1 MEKKLKTIKEIT
13 LDRIN
18 ELGYDLYHLE
28 FVKEDGEEFLRFFI
42 ETKTG
47 EGVKLEDCEK
57 VSREVSVLLDEKD
70 PIDSAY
76 FLEVSSPG
84 IFRQLYTVE
93 QIKAAIGERVRV
105 TLEAEGKEKEA
116 NQMVGM
122 LSEFDET
129 TLTLDLVGEQK
140 EIEYQGVQAVNL
152 EPEV

>member
-105 TLEAEGKEKEA
+105 TPETEGKGKEA
-116 NQMVGM
+116 NQMVGI
-122 LSEFDET
+122 LSEFDGT

>member
-105 TLEAEGKEKEA
+105 TPEAEGKGKEA
-116 NQMVGM
+116 NQMVGI
-122 LSEFDET
+122 LSEFDGT

>member
-70 PIDSAY
+70 PIVSAY

-105 TLEAEGKEKEA
+105 TPEAEGKGKEA
-116 NQMVGM
+116 NQMVGI
-122 LSEFDET
+122 LSEFDGT

>member
-105 TLEAEGKEKEA
+105 TPEAEGKGKEA
-116 NQMVGM
+116 NQMVGI
-122 LSEFDET
+122 LSEFDGT
-129 TLTLDLVGEQK
+129 TLTLD
-140 EIEYQGVQAVNL
+140 
-152 EPEV
+152 

>member
-105 TLEAEGKEKEA
+105 TPKAEVKGKEA
-116 NQMVGM
+116 NQMVGI
-122 LSEFDET
+122 LSNFDGS

>member
-105 TLEAEGKEKEA
+105 TPEAEGKGKEA
-116 NQMVGM
+116 NQMVGI
-122 LSEFDET
+122 LSEFDGN

>member
-105 TLEAEGKEKEA
+105 TPEAEGKGKEA
-116 NQMVGM
+116 NQMVGI
-122 LSEFDET
+122 LSEFDGT

-152 EPEV
+152 EPKV

>member
-105 TLEAEGKEKEA
+105 TPEAEGKGKEA
-116 NQMVGM
+116 NQMVGI
-122 LSEFDET
+122 LSEFDGT
-129 TLTLDLVGEQK
+129 TLTLDLVEEQK

>member
-18 ELGYDLYHLE
+18 ELGFDLYHLE

-42 ETKTG
+42 ESKTD

-84 IFRQLYTVE
+84 IFRQLYTAD

-105 TLEAEGKEKEA
+105 ILGAEGKGKEA
-116 NQMVGM
+116 NQMVGI
-122 LSEFDET
+122 LSDFDET

-140 EIEYQGVQAVNL
+140 EIEYQGVQSINL